1 VDRRSE
7 AAWRDH
13 GPAEMVSLAMK
24 CFAQRAGLRVA
35 SAILCVLAM
44 GCFCSGMCAQEKTIW
59 EIGKFDASSAE
70 FRSQG
75 IDYSKKESD
84 PVYRVGKSKD
94 REDWLRFQPG
104 PANGLAGGRAHPFTI
119 LFTLPE
125 PQVGVYRLTVG
136 ILYETPRLSH
146 LQLEI
151 NGHAGNFYFHPHL
164 DYAAGDWEGTFVPQT
179 STDTKVIEIPAK
191 WLRAGENRFVLT
203 ALDTPSSV
211 ENSLGD
217 IALGHTGLIYD
228 ALKLT
233 QSESENYSGARV
245 SASVV
250 PTIFFRAEQAEL
262 AEVVEAFVSFPLMPA
277 SGELTL
283 LAGGKRITQ
292 SFTSS
297 NHFGELRAEFNVPE
311 WNGEESATLSI
322 KAANVAEDFPVSLQ
336 AQKKWTVFI
345 VPQEHLDVGF
355 TDYPD
360 KIAEL
365 HSQAVDGV
373 LEVFKKR
380 PEFRWTLDGSWVAE
394 QYLAGRS
401 PEKQREFL
409 KSIRDGKIT
418 LPMQYANQHTG
429 VASLEGLVRSLYP
442 SAALAKRYAL
452 PIGAAHIT
460 DVPSYSW
467 SYASVLHDA
476 GVKYFAAASNSW
488 RAPILLL
495 GRWNEKSPFYWEGPD
510 GGRVLMWY
518 SRAYLQLSSMFGTP
532 QRIEAVKD
540 ALPVFL
546 QAYGRPEYTA
556 DATILFGSQ
565 LENTALNVEQADL
578 VHNWQ
583 AIYTFPRLEYSSFAE
598 AMSRIESQ
606 FHGKIPVFRGD
617 FGPYWED
624 GFASGS
630 FYTATHRQNQQRIL
644 TAEKFGAATSALDPV
659 VRPNEMLLDSAW
671 KNSMLFDEHTWT
683 FVGATTQPDNLQT
696 TGQMNQKGS
705 ETTAASEAIT
715 RSIHRS
721 WAQLEYLLGPKEA
734 SIVVFNSVNWPR
746 SGFVEVDVA
755 EGSTLFDVTNDREV
769 LAETISVGRSTA
781 LPGFGGG
788 YRRVR
793 FLAEDVPGLGYKL
806 FAIRPVKSAAET
818 VETLSAVAG
827 DRVFESPFYRL
838 TVDAE
843 RGSIRSLWDKELK
856 RELVDEKSPYGFGA
870 YVYVRGADDMPNN
883 SLYRYGASLKPPVL
897 TPVAASGGKFS
908 SSRHTPYGT
917 VITLT
922 ASAPETPLIRTEI
935 TLLDK
940 EKRIE
945 LRYTVQKKSVLSKE
959 AVYIAFPFAVQNPV
973 FRYETQNGWV
983 NPAKD
988 ELLGGSREWYAAGHW
1003 ASVSGDGVS
1012 AAIIPRDAPLVT
1024 FGDIVHGNWPGNFE
1038 AKTSSIFSW
1047 LMSNYWGTNFA
1058 PQQGGEFTFRYD
1070 VLSASAFDAAQ
1081 LTRTGW
1087 NTMTPLEAD
1096 QAYGAFFPGALPAS
1110 QGKILEID
1118 NPNVALSTWKR
1129 SEDGQGTIL
1138 RLVEFSGKEQ
1148 TVRIRSPYLKIG
1160 EAWNC
1165 SLLEEK
1171 ESSVDVSNSAINLTL
1186 HPFEIKTVR
1195 LQTTSLL
1202 ALPADHSANS
1212 RSEK

>member
-1 VDRRSE
+1 
-7 AAWRDH
+7 
-13 GPAEMVSLAMK
+13 MK
-24 CFAQRAGLRVA
+24 RIADGAKFLISSACWCLVLCCSSSGLP
-35 SAILCVLAM
+35 
-44 GCFCSGMCAQEKTIW
+44 AQEKSIW

-84 PVYRVGKSKD
+84 AVYRVGKSKD
-94 REDWLRFQPG
+94 GEDWPRFQPG
-104 PANGLAGGRAHPFTI
+104 PANGLAGGRVHPFTI

-125 PQVGVYRLTVG
+125 KPVGVYRLTVG

-146 LQLEI
+146 LQLEV
-151 NGHAGNFYFHPHL
+151 NGHSGNFYFHPHL

-179 STDTKVIEIPAK
+179 SMDTKVIAIPSE
-191 WLRAGENRFVLT
+191 WLREGENRFVLT
-203 ALDTPSSV
+203 AADTPSTV

-217 IALGHTGLIYD
+217 IALGHTGLVYD

-233 QSESENYSGARV
+233 QSEKETYSTVRV
-245 SASVV
+245 SAFVV
-250 PTIFFRAEQAEL
+250 PTIFFHADPAGL
-262 AEVVEAFVSFPLMPA
+262 AEVVETFVSFPAMPQ
-277 SGELTL
+277 SGELRL
-283 LAGGKRITQ
+283 FAGGKATAQ
-292 SFTSS
+292 PFTSS
-297 NHFGELRAEFNVPE
+297 GQFGELRAEFNVPE
-311 WNGEESATLSI
+311 WKGEETATLSV
-322 KAANVAEDFPVSLQ
+322 KAANIAEDFPVSLK

-345 VPQEHLDVGF
+345 VPHEHLDIGF

-365 HSQAVDGV
+365 HSEAVDGV
-373 LEVFKKR
+373 MDVFKKR

-394 QYLAGRS
+394 QYIVGRS
-401 PEKQREFL
+401 PEKQTEFL
-409 KSIRDGKIT
+409 QSIRDGKII
-418 LPMQYANQHTG
+418 LPIQYANQHTG
-429 VASLEGLVRSLYP
+429 VASLEGLIRSLYP
-442 SAALAKRYAL
+442 SSALARRYSL
-452 PIGAAHIT
+452 PIGAAHIA

-467 SYASVLHDA
+467 SYASILHDA

-488 RAPILLL
+488 RAPVLLL

-532 QRIEAVKD
+532 QRLEAVKD

-578 VHNWQ
+578 AHNW
-583 AIYTFPRLEYSSFAE
+583 AALYAYPRLEYSSFAD
-598 AMSRIESQ
+598 AMSRIESGFQ
-606 FHGKIPVFRGD
+606 GNIPVFRGD

-630 FYTATHRQNQQRIL
+630 LYTAAHRQNQQRIL
-644 TAEKFGAATSALDPV
+644 TAEKFGTATSVLDPM

-671 KNSMLFDEHTWT
+671 KNSLLFDEHTWT

-696 TGQMNQKGS
+696 TGQLNLKGA

-734 SIVVFNSVNWPR
+734 SIVVFNSVNWTR
-746 SGFVEVDVA
+746 SGVVEADIA
-755 EGSTLFDVTNDREV
+755 EGSALFDVTNDREV
-769 LAETISVGRSTA
+769 LGDTIQVGRSTP
-781 LPGFGGG
+781 LPGFGGA

-806 FAIRPVKSAAET
+806 FAIRPVKNGREKDEAPA
-818 VETLSAVAG
+818 AVAG
-827 DRVFESPFYRL
+827 DHTFESPFYRL
-838 TVDAE
+838 TIDAAS
-843 RGSIRSLWDKELK
+843 GSIRSLWDKELK
-856 RELVDEKSPYGFGA
+856 KELVDEKSRYGFGA
-870 YVYVRGADDMPNN
+870 YVYVRGADNMPNN
-883 SLYRYGASLKPPVL
+883 SLYRYGASLKPPAL
-897 TPVAASGGKFS
+897 TPITASGGKIS
-908 SSRHTPYGT
+908 SAHHIPYGT
-917 VITLT
+917 VITVET
-922 ASAPETPLIRTEI
+922 SAPETPLIETEI

-945 LRYTVQKKSVLSKE
+945 LRYTIRKKPVLTKE
-959 AVYIAFPFAVQNPV
+959 AVYIAFPFAAQNPE

-983 NPAKD
+983 NPRKD

-1003 ASVSGDGVS
+1003 AAVTGDGVS

-1024 FGDIVHGNWPGNFE
+1024 FGDIVRGNWPSKFE
-1038 AKTSSIFSW
+1038 PKAASIFSW

-1070 VLSASAFDAAQ
+1070 IVSTSTFDAAQ

-1087 NTMTPLEAD
+1087 NTMTPLEVG
-1096 QAYGAFFPGALPAS
+1096 QAHASFFPGALPAT
-1110 QGKILEID
+1110 QTKILEID

-1129 SEDGQGTIL
+1129 AEDDHGTIF
-1138 RLVEFSGKEQ
+1138 RLVEISGKKQ
-1148 TVRIRSPYLKIG
+1148 TVHIASPYLRIS

-1165 SLLEEK
+1165 SALEEK
-1171 ESSVDVSNSAINLTL
+1171 GSPVDISDAGATLTL
-1186 HPFEIKTVR
+1186 LPFEIKTIR

-1202 ALPADHSANS
+1202 SLPPEHSEKP

>member
-1 VDRRSE
+1 MKRFTRSVI
-7 AAWRDH
+7 WR
-13 GPAEMVSLAMK
+13 MVGVTFL
-24 CFAQRAGLRVA
+24 FL
-35 SAILCVLAM
+35 VL
-44 GCFCSGMCAQEKTIW
+44 GCITLGVSAQEKTIW

-94 REDWLRFQPG
+94 GEDWPRFQPG
-104 PANGLAGGRAHPFTI
+104 PANGMAGGRVHPFTI

-125 PQVGVYRLTVG
+125 KPVGVYQLTVG

-146 LQLEI
+146 LQLEV
-151 NGHAGNFYFHPHL
+151 NGRNGAFYFHPHL

-179 STDTKVIEIPAK
+179 STDTKVIAIASE
-191 WLRAGENRFVLT
+191 WLREGENRFVLT
-203 ALDTPSSV
+203 AMDTPSTV

-233 QSESENYSGARV
+233 QSETETYSTARV
-245 SASVV
+245 SAAVI
-250 PTIFFRAEQAEL
+250 PTIFFHADPAGL
-262 AEVVEAFVSFPLMPA
+262 TEVVEAFVSFPVMPT
-277 SGELTL
+277 SGEMTL
-283 LAGGKRITQ
+283 RAGGKAITQ
-292 SFTSS
+292 SISS
-297 NHFGELRAEFNVPE
+297 SDQFGELRAEFNVPE
-311 WNGEESATLSI
+311 WKGEESARLSV
-322 KAANVAEDFPVSLQ
+322 KAARVSEDFEVSLK
-336 AQKKWTVFI
+336 AQRKWTVFI
-345 VPQEHLDVGF
+345 VPHEHLDVGF

-360 KIAEL
+360 KVAEL

-373 LEVFKKR
+373 MDVFKKR

-401 PEKQREFL
+401 PEKQAEFL
-409 KSIRDGKIT
+409 QRIRDGKII

-429 VASLEGLVRSLYP
+429 VASLEGLIRSLYP
-442 SAALAKRYAL
+442 SSALARRYSL
-452 PIGAAHIT
+452 PIGAAHIA

-495 GRWNEKSPFYWEGPD
+495 GHWNEKSPFYWEGPD

-532 QRIEAVKD
+532 QRLEAVKD

-546 QAYGRPEYTA
+546 QAYARPEYTA

-565 LENTALNVEQADL
+565 LENTALNVEQANL
-578 VHNWQ
+578 VQNW
-583 AIYTFPRLEYSSFAE
+583 AALYTYPRLQYSSFAE
-598 AMSRIESQ
+598 AMSKIESE
-606 FHGKIPVFRGD
+606 FHGNIPVFRGD

-630 FYTATHRQNQQRIL
+630 LYTAAHRQNQQRIIS
-644 TAEKFGAATSALDPV
+644 AEKFGAAASVLDPV

-671 KNSMLFDEHTWT
+671 KNILLFDEHTWT
-683 FVGATTQPDNLQT
+683 FVGATTQPDNQQT
-696 TGQMNQKGS
+696 TEQLKLKGA
-705 ETTAASEAIT
+705 ETAAAGEAIT

-734 SIVVFNSVNWPR
+734 SIVVFNSVNWAR
-746 SGFVEVDVA
+746 SGFVDA
-755 EGSTLFDVTNDREV
+755 DIADGSALFDVTNDREV
-769 LAETISVGRSTA
+769 LQETIQVGRSTP

-806 FAIRPVKSAAET
+806 FAIRPAKDVRET
-818 VETLSAVAG
+818 AGAPATAAG
-827 DRVFESPFYRL
+827 DRTFESPFYRL
-838 TVDAE
+838 TIDVAK
-843 RGSIRSLWDKELK
+843 GSIRSLWDKELK

-870 YVYVRGADDMPNN
+870 YLYVRGADDMPNN
-883 SLYRYGASLKPPVL
+883 SLYRYGASLKPPAL
-897 TPVAASGGKFS
+897 TPIAASGGKLS
-908 SSRHTPYGT
+908 SSRHAPYGT
-917 VITLT
+917 VINLE
-922 ASAPETPLIRTEI
+922 ASAPETPLIQTEI

-945 LRYTVQKKSVLSKE
+945 LRYTIRKKAVLTKE
-959 AVYIAFPFAVQNPV
+959 AVYIAFPFSAQNPE

-983 NPAKD
+983 NPAED

-1003 ASVSGDGVS
+1003 AAVTGDGISV
-1012 AAIIPRDAPLVT
+1012 AIIPRDAPLVT
-1024 FGDIVHGNWPGNFE
+1024 FGDIVRGNWPSKFE
-1038 AKTSSIFSW
+1038 PKTASIFSW

-1070 VLSASAFDAAQ
+1070 IVSASTFDGAQ

-1096 QAYGAFFPGALPAS
+1096 QGYAAFFPGALPAT
-1110 QGKILEID
+1110 QGAILQID
-1118 NPNVALSTWKR
+1118 SPNVALSTWKR
-1129 SEDGQGTIL
+1129 AEDGQGTIL
-1138 RLVEFSGKEQ
+1138 RLVEISGKEQ
-1148 TVRIRSPYLKIG
+1148 TVHITSPYLKIG

-1165 SLLEEK
+1165 SVLEEK
-1171 ESSVDVSNSAINLTL
+1171 GSPVYVSKSAINLTL
-1186 HPFEIKTVR
+1186 HPFEIKTIR
-1195 LQTTSLL
+1195 LQTSSLL
-1202 ALPADHSANS
+1202 SLPPEHLANF

>member
-1 VDRRSE
+1 MVTLPMRRS
-7 AAWRDH
+7 
-13 GPAEMVSLAMK
+13 AERASLWILNALIWPLVLFCLCAGVS
-24 CFAQRAGLRVA
+24 
-35 SAILCVLAM
+35 
-44 GCFCSGMCAQEKTIW
+44 AQEKTIW

-84 PVYRVGKSKD
+84 VVYRVGKSK
-94 REDWLRFQPG
+94 ESGDWPRFQPG
-104 PANGLAGGRAHPFTI
+104 PANGMAGGRVHPFTI

-125 PQVGVYRLTVG
+125 KPVGAYRLTVG

-146 LQLEI
+146 LQLEV
-151 NGHAGNFYFHPHL
+151 NGRIGNFYFHPHL

-179 STDTKVIEIPAK
+179 STDTRVIEIPAE
-191 WLRAGENRFVLT
+191 WLRQGENRFVLT
-203 ALDTPSSV
+203 AMDSPSTV

-217 IALGHTGLIYD
+217 IAVGHTGLIYD
-228 ALKLT
+228 ALRLT
-233 QSESENYSGARV
+233 QENSHKNSSGPV
-245 SASVV
+245 TASLF
-250 PTIFFRAEQAEL
+250 PTIFYRADPAGL
-262 AEVVEAFVSFPLMPA
+262 VEVVEAFVSFRTMPS
-277 SGELTL
+277 SGRLVL
-283 LAGGKRITQ
+283 RAGEQEIKQ
-292 SFTSS
+292 SFRATEQ
-297 NHFGELRAEFNVPE
+297 FGELRAEFNVRE
-311 WNGEESATLSI
+311 WKGEESATLSVN
-322 KAANVAEDFPVSLQ
+322 AANVSEKFSFSLA
-336 AQKKWTVFI
+336 AQKKWTVFV
-345 VPQEHLDVGF
+345 VPHEHLDVGF

-373 LEVFKKR
+373 MDVFKKR

-401 PEKQREFL
+401 PERQTEFL
-409 KSIRDGKIT
+409 KSIRDGKII

-429 VASLEGLVRSLYP
+429 VASLEGLIRSLYP
-442 SAALAKRYAL
+442 SSVLARRYSL

-488 RAPILLL
+488 RAPVLLQ

-518 SRAYLQLSSMFGTP
+518 SRAYLQVSSMFGTP
-532 QRIEAVKD
+532 QGLEAVKD

-546 QAYGRPEYTA
+546 QAYSRPEYTA

-565 LENTALNVEQADL
+565 LENTALNVEQAEL
-578 VHNWQ
+578 AHNW
-583 AIYTFPRLEYSSFAE
+583 AALYAYPRLEYSSFAE
-598 AMSRIESQ
+598 AMSRIETKLQ
-606 FHGKIPVFRGD
+606 GNIPVFRGD

-630 FYTATHRQNQQRIL
+630 LFTATHRQNQQRIA

-659 VRPNEMLLDSAW
+659 VRPNELLLDSAW
-671 KNSMLFDEHTWT
+671 KNILMFDEHTWT
-683 FVGATTQPDNLQT
+683 FVGATTQPDHLQT
-696 TGQMNQKGS
+696 TQQLNLKGA

-734 SIVVFNSVNWPR
+734 SIVVFNSVNWTR
-746 SGFVEVDVA
+746 SGFVDADIA
-755 EGSTLFDVTNDREV
+755 EDSSLFDVTNDREV
-769 LAETISVGRSTA
+769 LGETVKVGRSTP

-788 YRRVR
+788 YRRIR
-793 FLAEDVPGLGYKL
+793 FLAEDVPGIGYKL
-806 FAIRPVKSAAET
+806 FAIRPAKNVHTPEQT
-818 VETLSAVAG
+818 RVWTDN
-827 DRVFESPFYRL
+827 DRTFESPFYRL
-838 TVDAE
+838 TVDVASA
-843 RGSIRSLWDKELK
+843 SIRSLWDKELK
-856 RELVDEKSPYGFGA
+856 RELVDEKSPFGFGA

-883 SLYRYGASLKPPVL
+883 SLYRYGAALKPPTL
-897 TPVAASGGKFS
+897 TPIAASGGKIS
-908 SSRHTPYGT
+908 GTHHAPYGI
-917 VITLT
+917 VITLES
-922 ASAPETPLIRTEI
+922 SAPETPMIQTEI

-945 LRYTVQKKSVLSKE
+945 LRYTIRKIPVLSKE
-959 AVYIAFPFAVQNPV
+959 AAYIAFPFAVQNPE
-973 FRYETQNGWV
+973 FRYETQNGLV

-988 ELLGGSREWYAAGHW
+988 ELLGGSREWYATGHW
-1003 ASVSGDGVS
+1003 AAVSGDGVS
-1012 AAIIPRDAPLVT
+1012 AAIIPRDAPLVA
-1024 FGDIVHGNWPGNFE
+1024 FGDVVRGNWPSKFE
-1038 AKTSSIFSW
+1038 PKTAGIFSW

-1058 PQQGGEFTFRYD
+1058 PQQGGEFIFRYD
-1070 VLSASAFDAAQ
+1070 VVSSSAFDGPE

-1096 QAYGAFFPGALPAS
+1096 QAYAAFFPGPLPATEA
-1110 QGKILEID
+1110 KILEID

-1129 SEDGQGTIL
+1129 AEDGQGTIL
-1138 RLVEFSGKEQ
+1138 RLVEISGKEQ
-1148 TVRIRSPYLKIG
+1148 SARITSPYLKIRG
-1160 EAWNC
+1160 AWNC
-1165 SLLEEK
+1165 SVLEEMGTAA
-1171 ESSVDVSNSAINLTL
+1171 DVSMSAIHVMLR
-1186 HPFEIKTVR
+1186 PFEIKTIR
-1195 LQTTSLL
+1195 LQTSSTLSL
-1202 ALPADHSANS
+1202 PPDHSADS

>member
-1 VDRRSE
+1 
-7 AAWRDH
+7 
-13 GPAEMVSLAMK
+13 MVSLLIK
-24 CFAQRAGLRVA
+24 RFAGRAKFPIGPA
-35 SAILCVLAM
+35 
-44 GCFCSGMCAQEKTIW
+44 FCCLVFCCTSSGIPAQEKTIW
-59 EIGKFDASSAE
+59 EIGKFDSSSAE
-70 FRSQG
+70 FRSHG
-75 IDYSKKESD
+75 IDYGKKESD
-84 PVYRVGKSKD
+84 AVYRVGKSRD
-94 REDWLRFQPG
+94 GEDWPRFQPG
-104 PANGLAGGRAHPFTI
+104 PANGMAGGRAHPFTI
-119 LFTLPE
+119 LFTLPGK
-125 PQVGVYRLTVG
+125 PAGVYRLTVG

-146 LQLEI
+146 LQLEV
-151 NGHAGNFYFHPHL
+151 NGHRGNFYFHPRL

-179 STDTKVIEIPAK
+179 STDTKVIAIPDE
-191 WLRAGENRFVLT
+191 WLRAGENRFVL
-203 ALDTPSSV
+203 AAVDTPATV

-233 QSESENYSGARV
+233 QSEKETYSDVRV
-245 SASVV
+245 SASVI
-250 PTIFFRAEQAEL
+250 PTIFFHANPAGL
-262 AEVVEAFVSFPLMPA
+262 AEVVEAFVSFPAMPT
-277 SGELTL
+277 SGEIRLY
-283 LAGGKRITQ
+283 AGGKAITQ
-292 SFTSS
+292 PFTSS
-297 NHFGELRAEFNVPE
+297 DQFGELRAEFNVPE
-311 WNGEESATLSI
+311 WKGEQSARLSV
-322 KAANVAEDFPVSLQ
+322 KAAKVSQDFDVSLK
-336 AQKKWTVFI
+336 AQKKWTVFM
-345 VPQEHLDVGF
+345 VPHEHLDVGF

-373 LEVFKKR
+373 MDVFKKR

-394 QYLAGRS
+394 QYIAGRS
-401 PEKQREFL
+401 PEKQAEFL
-409 KSIRDGKIT
+409 QSIRDGQII

-429 VASLEGLVRSLYP
+429 VASLEGLIRSLYP
-442 SAALAKRYAL
+442 SSALATRYSL
-452 PIGAAHIT
+452 PIGAAHIA

-467 SYASVLHDA
+467 SYGSILHDA

-532 QRIEAVKD
+532 QRLEAVKD

-546 QAYGRPEYTA
+546 QAYARPEYTA

-578 VHNWQ
+578 VHNWT
-583 AIYTFPRLEYSSFAE
+583 ALYAYPRLEYSSFAE
-598 AMSRIESQ
+598 GMSKIESE
-606 FHGKIPVFRGD
+606 FHGNIPVFRGD

-624 GFASGS
+624 GFTSGS
-630 FYTATHRQNQQRIL
+630 LYTAAHRQNQQRIVS
-644 TAEKFGAATSALDPV
+644 AEKFGAATSALDPA

-671 KNSMLFDEHTWT
+671 KNMLLFDEHTWT

-696 TGQMNQKGS
+696 TGQLNLKGA
-705 ETTAASEAIT
+705 ETNAASEAIT

-721 WAQLEYLLGPKEA
+721 WAQLEFLLGPKEA
-734 SIVVFNSVNWPR
+734 SIVVFNSVNWTR
-746 SGFVEVDVA
+746 SGFVEADIA
-755 EGSTLFDVTNDREV
+755 EGSALFDATNDREV
-769 LAETISVGRSTA
+769 LQETIQVGRSTP

-793 FLAEDVPGLGYKL
+793 FLADDVPGLGYKL
-806 FAIRPVKSAAET
+806 FAMRPMKNLPQKEET
-818 VETLSAVAG
+818 PSTVDG
-827 DRVFESPFYRL
+827 DRTFESPFYRL
-838 TVDAE
+838 TIDVE
-843 RGSIRSLWDKELK
+843 KGSIRSLWDKELK

-883 SLYRYGASLKPPVL
+883 SLYRYGASLKPPAL
-897 TPVAASGGKFS
+897 TPIAASGGKLS
-908 SSRHTPYGT
+908 GAHHAPYGT
-917 VITLT
+917 VIVLET
-922 ASAPETPLIRTEI
+922 SAPETPLVQTEI
-935 TLLDK
+935 TLLEK

-945 LRYTVQKKSVLSKE
+945 LRYTIRKKPVLTKE
-959 AVYIAFPFAVQNPV
+959 AVYIAFPFVAQNPE

-1003 ASVSGDGVS
+1003 AAVSGDGVS

-1024 FGDIVHGNWPGNFE
+1024 FGDIVRGNWPSKFE
-1038 AKTSSIFSW
+1038 PKTASIFSW

-1058 PQQGGEFTFRYD
+1058 PQQGGDFTFRYD
-1070 VLSASAFDAAQ
+1070 IVSASTFDAAQ

-1096 QAYGAFFPGALPAS
+1096 HTYAAFFPGALPAT
-1110 QGKILEID
+1110 QGTMLQID

-1129 SEDGQGTIL
+1129 AEDGQGTIL
-1138 RLVEFSGKEQ
+1138 RLLEISGKEQ
-1148 TVRIRSPYLKIG
+1148 SVHIASQYLKIG
-1160 EAWNC
+1160 GAWNC
-1165 SLLEEK
+1165 SVLEEK
-1171 ESSVDVSNSAINLTL
+1171 GSPADVSNSALTL
-1186 HPFEIKTVR
+1186 ALRPFEIKTIR
-1195 LQTTSLL
+1195 LQTSSLL
-1202 ALPADHSANS
+1202 SLPPEHSANS

>member
-1 VDRRSE
+1 MRR
-7 AAWRDH
+7 
-13 GPAEMVSLAMK
+13 LA
-24 CFAQRAGLRVA
+24 RGVGLRPA
-35 SAILCVLAM
+35 SAMTWPLALL
-44 GCFCSGMCAQEKTIW
+44 CFCVGVSAQEKTIW
-59 EIGKFDASSAE
+59 EIGKFDASSGE
-70 FRSQG
+70 FRSEG

-84 PVYRVGKSKD
+84 AVYRVGKS
-94 REDWLRFQPG
+94 REGEDWPRFQPG
-104 PANGLAGGRAHPFTI
+104 PANGMAGGREHPFTI

-125 PQVGVYRLTVG
+125 KPIGVYRLTVA

-146 LQLEI
+146 LQLAV
-151 NGHAGNFYFHPHL
+151 NGHSGNFYFHPRL
-164 DYAAGDWEGTFVPQT
+164 DYGAGDWEGTFVPQT
-179 STDTKVIEIPAK
+179 SADTKVIAIPGE
-191 WLRAGENRFVLT
+191 WLREGENRFVFT
-203 ALDTPSSV
+203 AMDTPSTV

-217 IALGHTGLIYD
+217 IAPGHTGLIYD

-233 QSESENYSGARV
+233 QDEKGKYSAERV
-245 SASVV
+245 SASVI
-250 PTIFFRAEQAEL
+250 PTVFFHTQADGL
-262 AEVVEAFVSFPLMPA
+262 AEVVEGFVSFPMMPH
-277 SGELTL
+277 SGELKL
-283 LAGGKRITQ
+283 REGGKAITQ

-297 NHFGELRAEFNVPE
+297 EQFGELRAEFNVSE
-311 WNGEESATLSI
+311 WKGEESATLSV
-322 KAANVAEDFPVSLQ
+322 KAAKVSEDFPVSLK

-345 VPQEHLDVGF
+345 VPHEHLDVGF
-355 TDYPD
+355 TDYPN

-373 LEVFKKR
+373 LDVFKKR

-401 PEKQREFL
+401 PVKQAEFL
-409 KSIRDGKIT
+409 QSIRDGKII

-429 VASLEGLVRSLYP
+429 VASLEGLIRSLYP
-442 SAALAKRYAL
+442 SSALARRYSL

-476 GVKYFAAASNSW
+476 GVNYFAAASNSW

-495 GRWNEKSPFYWEGPD
+495 GHWNEKSPFYWEGPD

-532 QRIEAVKD
+532 QRLEAVKD

-546 QAYGRPEYTA
+546 QAYSRPEYMS
-556 DATILFGSQ
+556 DATLLFGSQ

-578 VHNWQ
+578 AHNW
-583 AIYTFPRLEYSSFAE
+583 AALYAYPRLEYSSFGE
-598 AMSRIESQ
+598 AMSKIESE
-606 FHGKIPVFRGD
+606 FHGNIPVFRGD

-630 FYTATHRQNQQRIL
+630 DFTATHRQNQQRIA

-659 VRPNEMLLDSAW
+659 VRPDKLLLNSAW
-671 KNSMLFDEHTWT
+671 KNMLMFDEHTWT
-683 FVGATTQPDNLQT
+683 FVGATTQPDNRQT
-696 TGQMNQKGS
+696 TEQLQLKGA

-734 SIVVFNSVNWPR
+734 SIVVLNSVNWTR
-746 SGFVEVDVA
+746 SGFVEADIA
-755 EGSTLFDVTNDREV
+755 EGSVLFDVTDDREV
-769 LAETISVGRSTA
+769 LAETIQIGRSTP

-788 YRRVR
+788 YRRLR

-806 FAIRPVKSAAET
+806 FAIRPGKNVHGKEQASPSVDGE
-818 VETLSAVAG
+818 
-827 DRVFESPFYRL
+827 RVFESPFYRL
-838 TVDAE
+838 TIDVSS
-843 RGSIRSLWDKELK
+843 GSIQSLWDKELR

-870 YVYVRGADDMPNN
+870 YIYVRGADDMPNN
-883 SLYRYGASLKPPVL
+883 SLYRYGATLKPPPL
-897 TPVAASGGKFS
+897 SPVAASGGKIANA
-908 SSRHTPYGT
+908 HHAPYGT
-917 VITLT
+917 VITLE
-922 ASAPETPLIRTEI
+922 ASAPETPMIQTEI

-945 LRYTVQKKSVLSKE
+945 LRYAIQKKPVLTKE
-959 AVYIAFPFAVQNPV
+959 AVYIAFPFKVPNPE

-1012 AAIIPRDAPLVT
+1012 AAIIPRDAPLVA
-1024 FGDIVHGNWPGNFE
+1024 FGDIVRGKWPSQFE
-1038 AKTSSIFSW
+1038 PQTAGIFSW

-1058 PQQGGEFTFRYD
+1058 PQQGGEFTFRFD
-1070 VLSASAFDAAQ
+1070 IVSSAEFDGPQ
-1081 LTRTGW
+1081 LTQTGVS
-1087 NTMTPLEAD
+1087 TMTALEAD
-1096 QAYGAFFPGALPAS
+1096 QAYAAFSPGALPAT

-1118 NPNVALSTWKR
+1118 NPNVTLSTWKR
-1129 SEDGQGTIL
+1129 AEDGKGTIL
-1138 RLVEFSGKEQ
+1138 RLVEISGKEQ
-1148 TVRIRSPYLKIG
+1148 SVRIASPYLKIG
-1160 EAWNC
+1160 GAWNC
-1165 SLLEEK
+1165 SALEETGTV
-1171 ESSVDVSNSAINLTL
+1171 VDISNSAINVKLR
-1186 HPFEIKTVR
+1186 PFEIKTIR

-1202 ALPADHSANS
+1202 SLPSEHSAES

>member
-1 VDRRSE
+1 MIR
-7 AAWRDH
+7 
-13 GPAEMVSLAMK
+13 L
-24 CFAQRAGLRVA
+24 AQRASFRAVGVMFWLLV
-35 SAILCVLAM
+35 LC
-44 GCFCSGMCAQEKTIW
+44 CFSSGISAQEKTIW

-75 IDYSKKESD
+75 IDYSKRESD
-84 PVYRVGKSKD
+84 PVFRVGKSKD
-94 REDWLRFQPG
+94 GEDWLRFQPG
-104 PANGLAGGRAHPFTI
+104 PANGMAGGRVHPFTI
-119 LFTLPE
+119 LFTLPKK
-125 PQVGVYRLTVG
+125 PVGVYRLTVG

-146 LQLEI
+146 LQLEV
-151 NGHAGNFYFHPHL
+151 NGHTGSFYFHPHL

-179 STDTKVIEIPAK
+179 SKDAKVIEIPAE
-191 WLRAGENRFVLT
+191 WLRDGENRFVLT
-203 ALDTPSSV
+203 AMDTPNTA

-228 ALKLT
+228 ALKLIQYEKET
-233 QSESENYSGARV
+233 YSTVRV

-250 PTIFFRAEQAEL
+250 PTIFFHGDQAGL
-262 AEVVEAFVSFPLMPA
+262 AEVVEAFVSFPTIPTTGEMTLRA
-277 SGELTL
+277 SGKE
-283 LAGGKRITQ
+283 ITK
-292 SFTSS
+292 SFGSTEQ
-297 NHFGELRAEFNVPE
+297 FGELHAEFDVPE
-311 WNGEESATLSI
+311 WKGEESAKLSVKAATLS
-322 KAANVAEDFPVSLQ
+322 ESFQVSLK

-345 VPQEHLDVGF
+345 VPHEHLDIGF

-373 LEVFKKR
+373 LDVFKKR

-401 PEKQREFL
+401 PEKQTEFL
-409 KSIRDGKIT
+409 QSIRDGKII

-429 VASLEGLVRSLYP
+429 VASLEGLIRSLYT
-442 SAALAKRYAL
+442 STALARRHSL

-518 SRAYLQLSSMFGTP
+518 SLAYLQLSSMFGTP
-532 QRIEAVKD
+532 QRLEAVKD

-546 QAYGRPEYTA
+546 QAYARPEYTA

-578 VHNWQ
+578 VHSWE
-583 AIYTFPRLEYSSFAE
+583 ALYTYPRLEYSSFAE
-598 AMSRIESQ
+598 AMSKIESKFQ
-606 FHGKIPVFRGD
+606 GNIPVFQGD

-630 FYTATHRQNQQRIL
+630 LYTAVHRQNQQRIV
-644 TAEKFGAATSALDPV
+644 TAEKFGAAMSVLDPV
-659 VRPNEMLLDSAW
+659 VRPNETLLDWAW
-671 KNSMLFDEHTWT
+671 KNILLFDEHTWT

-696 TGQMNQKGS
+696 TGQLHLKGA
-705 ETTAASEAIT
+705 ETAAASEAIT

-721 WAQLEYLLGPKEA
+721 WAQLEYLLGAKEA
-734 SIVVFNSVNWPR
+734 SIVVFNSVNWMR
-746 SGFVEVDVA
+746 SGFVEVDIA
-755 EGSTLFDVTNDREV
+755 AGSTLFDVTNDREV
-769 LAETISVGRSTA
+769 LAETIRVGRSTP

-806 FAIRPVKSAAET
+806 FAIRQVKNARESAEAPE
-818 VETLSAVAG
+818 AVAG
-827 DRVFESPFYRL
+827 DLTFESPFYRL
-838 TVDAE
+838 TIDAA

-856 RELVDEKSPYGFGA
+856 KELVDEKSPYGFGA

-897 TPVAASGGKFS
+897 TPVAANSGKVS
-908 SSRHTPYGT
+908 ASHHATYGT
-917 VITLT
+917 VITLET
-922 ASAPETPLIRTEI
+922 SAPETPLIQTEI
-935 TLLDK
+935 TLLDT

-945 LRYTVQKKSVLSKE
+945 LRYTIRKKLVLTKE
-959 AVYIAFPFAVQNPV
+959 AVYIAFPFAVQDPE

-1003 ASVSGDGVS
+1003 AAVSGDGVS

-1024 FGDIVHGNWPGNFE
+1024 FGDIVRGNWPINFE
-1038 AKTSSIFSW
+1038 PKTASIFSW

-1058 PQQGGEFTFRYD
+1058 PQQGGEFTFHYD
-1070 VLSASAFDAAQ
+1070 VVSASTFDAAQ

-1087 NTMTPLEAD
+1087 DSMTPLEAD
-1096 QAYGAFFPGALPAS
+1096 QAYAAFFPGALPAT

-1118 NPNVALSTWKR
+1118 NPNVALSAWKR
-1129 SEDGQGTIL
+1129 AEDGQGTIL
-1138 RLVEFSGKEQ
+1138 RLLEFSGKEQ
-1148 TVRIRSPYLKIG
+1148 SVHITSPYLKIS

-1165 SLLEEK
+1165 SVLEEK
-1171 ESSVDVSNSAINLTL
+1171 GRPLDVSNSAITLTL
-1186 HPFEIKTVR
+1186 RPFEIKTIR

-1202 ALPADHSANS
+1202 SLPPDHSANS

>member
-1 VDRRSE
+1 
-7 AAWRDH
+7 
-13 GPAEMVSLAMK
+13 M
-24 CFAQRAGLRVA
+24 FAV
-35 SAILCVLAM
+35 IVWVLALFYL
-44 GCFCSGMCAQEKTIW
+44 CAEVSAQEKIIW
-59 EIGKFDASSAE
+59 EIGKLDASSGE

-84 PVYRVGKSKD
+84 AVYRVGKSKD
-94 REDWLRFQPG
+94 SEDWPRFQPG
-104 PANGLAGGRAHPFTI
+104 PANGMAGGRVHPFTI

-125 PQVGVYRLTVG
+125 KPAGVYRLTVG

-146 LQLEI
+146 LQVDA
-151 NGHAGNFYFHPHL
+151 NGHRGNFYFHPRL

-179 STDTKVIEIPAK
+179 SVDTKIVEIPAE
-191 WLRAGENRFVLT
+191 WLRQGENRFVLT
-203 ALDTPSSV
+203 AVDTPSIV

-233 QSESENYSGARV
+233 QAEKRKYSTRRA
-245 SASVV
+245 SASLV
-250 PTIFFRAEQAEL
+250 PTIFFRKEPSGL
-262 AEVVEAFVSFPLMPA
+262 AEVVEAFVSSPTIPS
-277 SGELTL
+277 SGELIL
-283 LAGGKRITQ
+283 RAGGKSITQ
-292 SFTSS
+292 PFTSS
-297 NHFGELRAEFNVPE
+297 EQFGELRVEFNVPE
-311 WNGEESATLSI
+311 WTGQESATLSV
-322 KAANVAEDFPVSLQ
+322 KAAKVTENFSFTLA

-345 VPQEHLDVGF
+345 VPHEHLDVGF

-373 LEVFKKR
+373 IDVFKKR
-380 PEFRWTLDGSWVAE
+380 PDFRWTLDGSWVAE

-401 PEKQREFL
+401 PKRQAEFL
-409 KSIRDGKIT
+409 QSIRDGRII

-429 VASLEGLVRSLYP
+429 VASLEGLIRSLYP
-442 SAALAKRYAL
+442 SNTLAKRYSL

-488 RAPILLL
+488 RAPVLLQ

-532 QRIEAVKD
+532 QRLEAVKD

-546 QAYGRPEYTA
+546 QAYSRPEYVA

-565 LENTALNVEQADL
+565 LENTALNVEQAEL
-578 VHNWQ
+578 AHNW
-583 AIYTFPRLEYSSFAE
+583 AESYAYPRLEYSSFAD

-606 FHGKIPVFRGD
+606 SQGNLPVFRGD

-630 FYTATHRQNQQRIL
+630 LFTATHRQNQQRIV

-659 VRPNEMLLDSAW
+659 VRPNESLLDSAW
-671 KNSMLFDEHTWT
+671 KNILMFDEHTWT
-683 FVGATTQPDNLQT
+683 FVGATTQPDNRQT
-696 TGQMNQKGS
+696 TEQLNLKGA

-715 RSIHRS
+715 RSVHRS

-734 SIVVFNSVNWPR
+734 SIVVFNSVNWTR
-746 SGFVEVDVA
+746 SGFVEVDIA
-755 EGSTLFDVTNDREV
+755 EGSSLFDVTNNREI
-769 LAETISVGRSTA
+769 LAETVRVGRSTP

-788 YRRVR
+788 YRWIR

-806 FAIRPVKSAAET
+806 FAIRPAKDARVPEETPGAAVSERT
-818 VETLSAVAG
+818 
-827 DRVFESPFYRL
+827 FESPFYRL

-843 RGSIRSLWDKELK
+843 RGCIRSLWDKELK
-856 RELVDEKSPYGFGA
+856 RELVDQKSPYGFA
-870 YVYVRGADDMPNN
+870 TYVYVRGADDMPNN
-883 SLYRYGASLKPPVL
+883 SLYRYGASLKPPAL
-897 TPVAASGGKFS
+897 TPIGASGGKITGA
-908 SSRHTPYGT
+908 HHAPYGT
-917 VITLT
+917 VITLES
-922 ASAPETPLIRTEI
+922 SAPETPLIQTEI

-945 LRYTVQKKSVLSKE
+945 LRYAIRKNAVLSKE
-959 AVYIAFPFAVQNPV
+959 AVYIAFPFAVQNPE

-983 NPAKD
+983 NPERD
-988 ELLGGSREWYAAGHW
+988 ELLGGSREWYAVGHW
-1003 ASVSGDGVS
+1003 AAISGDGVS
-1012 AAIIPRDAPLVT
+1012 AAIIPRDAPLVA
-1024 FGDIVHGNWPGNFE
+1024 FGDIVRGNWPSKFE
-1038 AKTSSIFSW
+1038 PKTAGIFSW

-1070 VLSASAFDAAQ
+1070 LVSSAAFDGAE

-1096 QAYGAFFPGALPAS
+1096 QAYAAFFPGALPAA

-1118 NPNVALSTWKR
+1118 NPNVALSAWKR
-1129 SEDGQGTIL
+1129 AEDGHGSIL
-1138 RLVEFSGKEQ
+1138 RLVEISGKEQ
-1148 TVRIRSPYLKIG
+1148 TVGITSSNLKIS

-1165 SLLEEK
+1165 SALEDK
-1171 ESSVDVSNSAINLTL
+1171 GTQVDVSNSTINLTL
-1186 HPFEIKTVR
+1186 HPFEIKTVC
-1195 LQTTSLL
+1195 LQTDSLL
-1202 ALPADHSANS
+1202 SLPPDHSPDS
-1212 RSEK
+1212 RSER

>member
-1 VDRRSE
+1 MRRLTHRTSSQLVGV
-7 AAWRDH
+7 AVWL
-13 GPAEMVSLAMK
+13 LALS
-24 CFAQRAGLRVA
+24 CSCAGT
-35 SAILCVLAM
+35 S
-44 GCFCSGMCAQEKTIW
+44 AQEKTIW
-59 EIGKFDASSAE
+59 EIGKFDASSGE

-84 PVYRVGKSKD
+84 AVYRVGKSKEG
-94 REDWLRFQPG
+94 EDWPRLQPG
-104 PANGLAGGRAHPFTI
+104 PANGMAGGRLHPFTI
-119 LFTLPE
+119 VFTLPGK
-125 PQVGVYRLTVG
+125 PTGVYRLKVG

-146 LQLEI
+146 LQLEV
-151 NGHAGNFYFHPHL
+151 NGHSGIFYFHPRL

-179 STDTKVIEIPAK
+179 STDTKVIAIPDE
-191 WLRAGENRFVLT
+191 WLREGENRFVL
-203 ALDTPSSV
+203 AAVDTPSTV

-217 IALGHTGLIYD
+217 IALGHAGLIYD
-228 ALKLT
+228 ALELT
-233 QSESENYSGARV
+233 QDEKEGYSSERIF
-245 SASVV
+245 ASVI
-250 PTIFFRAEQAEL
+250 PTIFFHSGPAGL
-262 AEVVEAFVSFPLMPA
+262 TEVVEAFVSFPSMPS

-283 LAGGKRITQ
+283 RAGGKALTQ
-292 SFTSS
+292 SFSS
-297 NHFGELRAEFNVPE
+297 SERFGELRVEFNVPE
-311 WNGEESATLSI
+311 WKGEENGTLSV
-322 KAANVAEDFPVSLQ
+322 KAANVYENFSFSLK

-345 VPQEHLDVGF
+345 VPHEHLDVGF

-373 LEVFKKR
+373 MDVFKKR

-401 PEKQREFL
+401 PERQAEFL
-409 KSIRDGKIT
+409 QSIRDGKII

-429 VASLEGLVRSLYP
+429 VASLEGLIRSLYP
-442 SAALAKRYAL
+442 SSALARRYSL

-532 QRIEAVKD
+532 QRLEAVKD

-546 QAYGRPEYTA
+546 QAYARPTYMA

-565 LENTALNVEQADL
+565 LENTALNAEQADL
-578 VHNWQ
+578 VHNW
-583 AIYTFPRLEYSSFAE
+583 ATLYAYPRLEYSSFAE
-598 AMSRIESQ
+598 AMSGIEGE
-606 FHGKIPVFRGD
+606 FHGDIPVFRGD

-630 FYTATHRQNQQRIL
+630 LFTAAHRQNQQRIL
-644 TAEKFGAATSALDPV
+644 TAEKFGAATSVLDPV
-659 VRPNEMLLDSAW
+659 VRPNEVSLDSAW
-671 KNSMLFDEHTWT
+671 KNMLMFDEHTWT

-696 TGQMNQKGS
+696 TEQLNLKGA
-705 ETTAASEAIT
+705 ETAAASVAIR
-715 RSIHRS
+715 RSIHRN

-734 SIVVFNSVNWPR
+734 SIVVFNSLNWTR
-746 SGFVEVDVA
+746 SGFVEVDIA
-755 EGSTLFDVTNDREV
+755 EGSGLFDVTNDREV
-769 LAETISVGRSTA
+769 LGETIQVGRSTP

-806 FAIRPVKSAAET
+806 FAIRSAKSAHEKQQ
-818 VETLSAVAG
+818 TLTALG
-827 DRVFESPFYRL
+827 GERTFESPYYRL
-838 TVDAE
+838 TIDVAS
-843 RGSIRSLWDKELK
+843 GSIRSLWDKELK

-883 SLYRYGASLKPPVL
+883 SLYRYGASLKPPAL
-897 TPVAASGGKFS
+897 TQVAASGGRIS
-908 SSRHTPYGT
+908 SAHHAPYGT
-917 VITLT
+917 VIVLET
-922 ASAPETPLIRTEI
+922 SAPETPMIQAEI

-945 LRYTVQKKSVLSKE
+945 LRYMIRKNAVLSKE
-959 AVYIAFPFAVQNPV
+959 GVYIAFPFAMQNPE

-988 ELLGGSREWYAAGHW
+988 ELLGGSREWYPAGHW
-1003 ASVSGDGVS
+1003 AAVSGDGVS
-1012 AAIIPRDAPLVT
+1012 AALIPRDAPLVA
-1024 FGDIVHGNWPGNFE
+1024 FGDIVRGNWPSKFE
-1038 AKTSSIFSW
+1038 PKTAGIFSW

-1070 VLSASAFDAAQ
+1070 VVSGAAFDGAQ

-1096 QAYGAFFPGALPAS
+1096 QAYAAFSPGPLPAT

-1118 NPNVALSTWKR
+1118 NPSVALSTWKR
-1129 SEDGQGTIL
+1129 AEDGQGTIL
-1138 RLVEFSGKEQ
+1138 RLVEISGKEQ
-1148 TVRIRSPYLKIG
+1148 PVHITSSYLKIG
-1160 EAWNC
+1160 GAWNC
-1165 SLLEEK
+1165 SALEEK
-1171 ESSVDVSNSAINLTL
+1171 GTALEVSNSGLNVTL
-1186 HPFEIKTVR
+1186 RPFEIKTIR
-1195 LQTTSLL
+1195 LQTASLL
-1202 ALPADHSANS
+1202 SLPPEHSADS
-1212 RSEK
+1212 RSKK

>member
-1 VDRRSE
+1 
-7 AAWRDH
+7 
-13 GPAEMVSLAMK
+13 MVSLLMLH
-24 CFAQRAGLRVA
+24 FSRRAILRVVGVIPLVLVLCCIAADA
-35 SAILCVLAM
+35 SA
-44 GCFCSGMCAQEKTIW
+44 QERTIW
-59 EIGKFDASSAE
+59 EIGKFDVSSGE

-84 PVYRVGKSKD
+84 PVYRVGKSKEA
-94 REDWLRFQPG
+94 EDWLRFQPG
-104 PANGLAGGRAHPFTI
+104 PANGMAGGRVHPFTI
-119 LFTLPE
+119 LFTLAGKPA
-125 PQVGVYRLTVG
+125 GVYRLTVA

-146 LQLEI
+146 LRLDV
-151 NGHAGNFYFHPHL
+151 NTHTGNFYFHPRL

-179 STDTKVIEIPAK
+179 SADTKAIEIPGE
-191 WLRAGENRFVLT
+191 WLREGENRFVLT
-203 ALDTPSSV
+203 AMDTPSTV

-233 QSESENYSGARV
+233 QSEKENYSATRV
-245 SASVV
+245 SASVI
-250 PTIFFRAEQAEL
+250 PTVFFHADPEGL
-262 AEVVEAFVSFPLMPA
+262 TEVVEAFVGFSVMPH

-283 LAGGKRITQ
+283 HAGGNAITQ
-292 SFTSS
+292 TFTSS
-297 NHFGELRAEFNVPE
+297 EQFGELRAEFNVPE
-311 WNGEESATLSI
+311 WKGQKSAALSV
-322 KAANVAEDFPVSLQ
+322 KAAKVSEEFPVSLT

-345 VPQEHLDVGF
+345 VPHEHLDVGF

-373 LEVFKKR
+373 MDVFKKR

-401 PEKQREFL
+401 PERQTEFL
-409 KSIRDGKIT
+409 QSIRDGKII

-429 VASLEGLVRSLYP
+429 VASLEGLIRSLYP
-442 SAALAKRYAL
+442 SGGLAKRYSL

-467 SYASVLHDA
+467 SYASVLHNA

-488 RAPILLL
+488 RAPVLLL

-532 QRIEAVKD
+532 QRLEAVKD

-546 QAYGRPEYTA
+546 QAYARPEYTA
-556 DATILFGSQ
+556 NETILFGSQ
-565 LENTALNVEQADL
+565 LENTALNVEQAEL
-578 VHNWQ
+578 AHNW
-583 AIYTFPRLEYSSFAE
+583 AALYAYPRLEYSSFAD
-598 AMSRIESQ
+598 AMSKIESEFQ
-606 FHGKIPVFRGD
+606 GNIPVFRGD

-630 FYTATHRQNQQRIL
+630 LYTATHRQNQQRIL

-659 VRPNEMLLDSAW
+659 VRPNEWLLDLAW
-671 KNSMLFDEHTWT
+671 KNMLMFDEHTWT

-696 TGQMNQKGS
+696 TGQMNLKGA
-705 ETTAASEAIT
+705 ETNAASEAIT

-734 SIVVFNSVNWPR
+734 SIVVFNSVNWAR
-746 SGFVEVDVA
+746 SGFVEADIA
-755 EGSTLFDVTNDREV
+755 EGSALFEVANDREV
-769 LAETISVGRSTA
+769 LAETIQVGRSTP

-793 FLAEDVPGLGYKL
+793 FLAEDIPGLGYKL
-806 FAIRPVKSAAET
+806 FAIRPVKKSRGEEKSSPTAEEEHT
-818 VETLSAVAG
+818 
-827 DRVFESPFYRL
+827 FESPHYRL
-838 TVDAE
+838 TIDVAS
-843 RGSIRSLWDKELK
+843 GSIRSLWDKELK
-856 RELVDEKSPYGFGA
+856 RELVDGRSPYGFGA
-870 YVYVRGADDMPNN
+870 YIYVRGADDMPNN
-883 SLYRYGASLKPPVL
+883 SLYRYGASLKPPAL
-897 TPVAASGGKFS
+897 TPVAASGGKIS
-908 SSRHTPYGT
+908 GTHHAQYGT
-917 VITLT
+917 VITMES
-922 ASAPETPLIRTEI
+922 SAPETPVIQTEI

-945 LRYTVQKKSVLSKE
+945 IRYTIRKKSVLSKE
-959 AVYIAFPFAVQNPV
+959 AVYIAFPFAVQNPE

-1003 ASVSGDGVS
+1003 AAVSGDGVS
-1012 AAIIPRDAPLVT
+1012 AAIIPRDAPLVA
-1024 FGDIVHGNWPGNFE
+1024 FGDIVRGNWPSKFE
-1038 AKTSSIFSW
+1038 PKTASIFSW

-1058 PQQGGEFTFRYD
+1058 PQQGGDFTFRYD
-1070 VLSASAFDAAQ
+1070 VVSGSSFDAAQ

-1087 NTMTPLEAD
+1087 HAMTPLEAD
-1096 QAYGAFFPGALPAS
+1096 QAYAAFFPGALPAT
-1110 QGKILEID
+1110 QGKFLEID
-1118 NPNVALSTWKR
+1118 NSNVVLSTWKR
-1129 SEDGQGTIL
+1129 AEDGQGTIL
-1138 RLVEFSGKEQ
+1138 RLVEISGREQ
-1148 TVRIRSPYLKIG
+1148 SVGITSSYLKIDG
-1160 EAWNC
+1160 AWSC
-1165 SLLEEK
+1165 SALEEK
-1171 ESSVDVSNSAINLTL
+1171 GASLDVSNSAINLTL
-1186 HPFEIKTVR
+1186 RPFEIRTIR
-1195 LQTTSLL
+1195 LQTSSLL
-1202 ALPADHSANS
+1202 TLPPDHSASS